1 MTLQRMRYR
10 LALDIGT
17 TSIGWAM
24 LRLDIDDQPIA
35 VTRAGVRIFG
45 DGRNPKDGTSLA
57 VTRREARGMRRNR
70 DRRLKRKAKLMQALI
85 DLSFFPV
92 EEAKRK
98 QLDQLDPYLLRAK
111 GLDHALSPAEFAR
124 AVFHLNQRRGFKSN
138 RKSDKKDNDSGALKI
153 AIKKLREALATEN
166 LRTVGEW
173 LAKRHQARK
182 PVRARYRET
191 KILKDDGKTR
201 LEKFYDLYIDRA
213 MVEHEFDCLWAKQS
227 ELNPSQF
234 TYAARETLKGILFH
248 QRPLKPVKPGRC
260 TFLPDEERA
269 PLALPST
276 QRFRIYQELNNLAII
291 TADGLEQSLTL
302 DQRDELA
309 KQLNANSKRTFTQIA
324 KALKLGGVIRFNL
337 QDAKRDHLKG
347 NVTAAILSDNAM
359 FGHTWH
365 SWPLERQDEIVRQL
379 ITEEDESKL
388 LDWLS
393 TEFSLDEST
402 ADRIANARL
411 PDGYGSLSRK
421 ALDRILPELM
431 RNVVTYD
438 KAVQAA
444 GFEHHSALSHAQ
456 QTGEIMREL
465 PYYGEPLQRHVGFG
479 TGIPND
485 PPEKRFGRISNP
497 TVHIGL
503 NQIRKVVNAL
513 LKRYGHPSEVIIEV
527 TRELKQSREIRNEI
541 QREQAARQK
550 QNEIWKVE
558 IWEITGI
565 HATAIDLQKMKLWT
579 ELNPGDISNRRCPYT
594 GEQIGLTQLFSDA
607 VEIEHILPF
616 SRTLDDSL
624 NNKTV
629 SMRSANRDKGN
640 RIPFDAFGHSPP
652 GYDYPGI
659 LERANNMPLAKRK
672 RFAPDGYER
681 WLKEDKDFLARAL
694 TDTAYLSRVAR
705 EYLSLI
711 CPPNKVR
718 AVPGRLT
725 AMLRGKFGLNDVLG
739 LHGEKNRNDHR
750 HHAVDACVIGVTDQ
764 GLLQR
769 FAKASAD
776 AREQQLNRLVD
787 SMPEPFIGYRAHV
800 SRVIA
805 SIVVSHR
812 PDHNFEGRLHNET
825 AYGLVGEGLV
835 AYTKYVDGKCVREP
849 EKLTVIE
856 FAEPTAAHRHG
867 TLADG
872 SPRPY
877 KGYKGDSNYC
887 IEIVRTE
894 NGKWKGEVISTF
906 RAYQI
911 VRERG
916 VTGLRDPKRSASG
929 KSLVMRLTIDDYIRM
944 NLDGASV
951 LMRVAKLSGN
961 GQIFMAEQ
969 KEANV
974 DARNRDKAEAFKY
987 ISKMAGSLKA
997 AKSRRVSISPI
1008 GDLSDPGFQE

>member
-1 MTLQRMRYR
+1 MTSQRMRYR

-24 LRLDIDDQPIA
+24 LRLNSDDQPIA
-35 VTRAGVRIFG
+35 IIRAGVRIFG
-45 DGRNPKDGTSLA
+45 DGRSPKDGTSLA

-85 DLSFFPV
+85 DLGFFPI
-92 EEAKRK
+92 EDAARK
-98 QLDQLDPYLLRAK
+98 KLDGLDPYGLRAK
-111 GLDHALSPAEFAR
+111 GLDHRLSPAEFAR

-153 AIKKLREALATEN
+153 AIKKLRESLAAEN

-173 LAKRHQARK
+173 LAKRHGARQ

-191 KILKDDGKTR
+191 RTLKDDGKTR

-213 MVEHEFDCLWAKQS
+213 MVEHEFDCLWAKQL

-234 TYAARETLKGILFH
+234 TEAARDILKGILFH

-260 TFLPDEERA
+260 TFLPEEERA

-276 QRFRIYQELNNLAII
+276 QQFRIYQELNNLAII
-291 TADGLEQSLTL
+291 AIDGREQSLTL
-302 DQRDELA
+302 DQRDQLA
-309 KQLNANSKRTFTQIA
+309 KLLSANSKRTFTQIA
-324 KALKLGGVIRFNL
+324 KALKLGGTVKFNL

-347 NVTAAILSDNAM
+347 NVTAAILSDDVM
-359 FGHTWH
+359 FGSAWH
-365 SWPLERQDEIVRQL
+365 SWSLEHQDEIVTQL
-379 ITEEDESKL
+379 LIEEDESIL
-388 LDWLS
+388 LAWLM
-393 TEFSLDEST
+393 TEFSLDES
-402 ADRIANARL
+402 AAERIANARL

-421 ALDRILPELM
+421 ALDRILPELI
-431 RNVVTYD
+431 RDVVTYD

-456 QTGEIMREL
+456 QTGEIMMEL

-479 TGIPND
+479 TGAPND
-485 PPEKRFGRISNP
+485 TPEKRFGRIANP

-513 LKRYGHPSEVIIEV
+513 IKRYGHPSEIIVEV
-527 TRELKQSREIRNEI
+527 TRELKQSRELRNEI
-541 QREQAARQK
+541 QREQATRQK
-550 QNEIWKVE
+550 QNEIWKTE
-558 IWEITGI
+558 IKEITGI
-565 HATAIDLQKMKLWT
+565 EANAIDLQKMKLWT
-579 ELNPGDISNRRCPYT
+579 ELNPGDIANRRCPYT
-594 GEQIGLTQLFSDA
+594 GEQIGLAQLFSDA

-616 SRTLDDSL
+616 SKTLDDSL

-640 RIPFDAFGHSPP
+640 RIPFDAFGHSPS
-652 GYDYPGI
+652 GYGYTAI

-739 LHGEKNRNDHR
+739 LRGEKNRNDHR

-764 GLLQR
+764 ALLQR

-776 AREQQLNRLVD
+776 ARERQLNRLVE
-787 SMPEPFIGYRAHV
+787 SMPEPFVGYRAHV
-800 SRVIA
+800 ARAIANVI
-805 SIVVSHR
+805 VSHR

-835 AYTKYVDGKCVREP
+835 AYTKYVDGKRIREP

-856 FAEPTAAHRHG
+856 FSEPTAAHRHG

-887 IEIVRTE
+887 IEIVRDE
-894 NGKWKGEVISTF
+894 RGKWQGEVISTF
-906 RAYQI
+906 DAYQI
-911 VRERG
+911 VHERG
-916 VTGLRDPKRSASG
+916 VTGLRHSKRSASG
-929 KSLVMRLTIDDYIRM
+929 KSLVMRLMIDDHIRM
-944 NLDGASV
+944 NHDGASV

-974 DARNRDKAEAFKY
+974 DARNRDKAESFKY
-987 ISKMAGSLKA
+987 ISKMAGSLLT

>member
-1 MTLQRMRYR
+1 MASQRMRYR

-24 LRLDIDDQPIA
+24 LRLNPDDQPVAII
-35 VTRAGVRIFG
+35 RAGVRIFG

-85 DLSFFPV
+85 DLGFFPI
-92 EEAKRK
+92 EDAERK
-98 QLDQLDPYLLRAK
+98 KLDSVDPYRLRAK
-111 GLDHALSPAEFAR
+111 GLDHQLSPAEFAR

-153 AIKKLREALATEN
+153 AVKKLRESLAAEN
-166 LRTVGEW
+166 LRTAGEW
-173 LAKRHQARK
+173 LAKRHEARR

-191 KILKDDGKTR
+191 RTLKDDGKTR

-213 MVEHEFDCLWAKQS
+213 MVEHEFDSLWTKQF
-227 ELNPSQF
+227 ELNPNQF
-234 TYAARETLKGILFH
+234 TEAARQTLKGILFH

-276 QRFRIYQELNNLAII
+276 QRFRIYQELNNLAVI
-291 TADGLEQSLTL
+291 TSDGREQSLTL
-302 DQRDELA
+302 DQRDQLA
-309 KQLNANSKRTFTQIA
+309 KLLNENSKRTFTQIA
-324 KALKLGGVIRFNL
+324 KALKLGGAIRFNL

-347 NVTAAILSDNAM
+347 NITAAILSDDAM
-359 FGHTWH
+359 FGSTWH
-365 SWPLERQDEIVRQL
+365 AWPLGSQDEIVTQL
-379 ITEEDESKL
+379 LTEEDESKL
-388 LDWLS
+388 LDWLI

-411 PDGYGSLSRK
+411 PDGYGSLSRE
-421 ALDRILPELM
+421 ALNRILPALV
-431 RNVVTYD
+431 RSVITFD

-456 QTGEIMREL
+456 QTGEIMMEL

-479 TGIPND
+479 TGVPND
-485 PPEKRFGRISNP
+485 PPEKRFGRIANP
-497 TVHIGL
+497 AVHIGL

-513 LKRYGHPSEVIIEV
+513 IKRYSYPSEVIIEV
-527 TRELKQSREIRNEI
+527 TRELKQSRELRNEI

-550 QNEIWKVE
+550 QNEIWKTE
-558 IWEITGI
+558 IKEITGI
-565 HATAIDLQKMKLWT
+565 ESNAIDLQKMKLWT
-579 ELNPGDISNRRCPYT
+579 ELNPGDIANRRCPYT
-594 GEQIGLTQLFSDA
+594 GEQIGLAQLFSDA
-607 VEIEHILPF
+607 VEVEHILPF
-616 SRTLDDSL
+616 AKTLDDSL

-640 RIPFDAFGHSPP
+640 RIPFDAFGHSPL
-652 GYDYPGI
+652 GYDYATI

-681 WLKEDKDFLARAL
+681 WLKEDQDFLARAL

-718 AVPGRLT
+718 AIPGRLT

-776 AREQQLNRLVD
+776 ARERQLNRLVE

-800 SRVIA
+800 GRAIA
-805 SIVVSHR
+805 NIIVSHR

-835 AYTKYVDGKCVREP
+835 AYTKYVDGKRIREP

-867 TLADG
+867 TLTDG

-887 IEIVRTE
+887 IEIVR
-894 NGKWKGEVISTF
+894 NDKGKWEGEVISTF

-911 VRERG
+911 VRERS
-916 VTGLRDPKRSASG
+916 VMGLRDPKRSASG
-929 KSLVMRLTIDDYIRM
+929 KPLVMRLMIDDYIRM
-944 NLDGASV
+944 NLNGAIV
-951 LMRVAKLSGN
+951 LMRIATLSGN
-961 GQIFMAEQ
+961 GQIFMAAQ
-969 KEANV
+969 NEANV
-974 DARNRDKAEAFKY
+974 DARNRAKSEAFKY
-987 ISKMAGSLKA
+987 ISKMAGSLLT
-997 AKSRRVSISPI
+997 AKSRRVSVSPI
-1008 GDLSDPGFQE
+1008 GDVSDPGFRE